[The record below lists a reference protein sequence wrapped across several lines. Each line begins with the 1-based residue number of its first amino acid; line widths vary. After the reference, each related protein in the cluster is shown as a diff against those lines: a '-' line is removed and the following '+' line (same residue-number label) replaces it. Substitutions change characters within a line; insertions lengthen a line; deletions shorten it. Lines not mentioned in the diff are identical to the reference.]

1 MKAIVA
7 VDRNW
12 GIGRNNNLLF
22 RIPADMKFFRETTA
36 GKVVV
41 MGLNTLRS
49 FPGGKPLPNRVNLVL
64 SDVQLP
70 EEENL
75 TVCRSLE
82 ELRSALS
89 RFPTEDIFV
98 IGGASIYRQLLPYCS
113 EALVTRVSA
122 DGNATVFFPNL
133 SRKKEWRWSEISAS
147 IVTNDLTIRFFTYKN
162 NKVKPFLSEIPGQK

>member
-89 RFPTEDIFV
+89 RLEYPGTRSKVKHSFGEYCRGRVVECCVCIAAARQRACSQRKRHR
-98 IGGASIYRQLLPYCS
+98 IGGLRKERQGPQRPFVFLGLGTDACK
-113 EALVTRVSA
+113 AQ
-122 DGNATVFFPNL
+122 DNACQ
-133 SRKKEWRWSEISAS
+133 
-147 IVTNDLTIRFFTYKN
+147 Y
-162 NKVKPFLSEIPGQK
+162 FLSHIFTI